1 MTNTNDSPAQAAFE
15 AWVNDPSHYSCARSA
30 EHRGAAVPAT
40 IIRYAAPWC
49 SDECAERAGDFNT
62 EDGNMMLEQAHEQHD
77 GFMAGRASARSPE
90 QEAAIAGL
98 VNEATD
104 LCRAL
109 ESGPESWK
117 AARVRVALAAARL
130 AGLTEKE

>member
-1 MTNTNDSPAQAAFE
+1 MTDSNSTPQPDIWLNEYEARLVAAI
-15 AWVNDPSHYSCARSA
+15 HARS
-30 EHRGAAVPAT
+30 T
-40 IIRYAAPWC
+40 
-49 SDECAERAGDFNT
+49 
-62 EDGNMMLEQAHEQHD
+62 
-77 GFMAGRASARSPE
+77 E

-117 AARVRVALAAARL
+117 AARTRVALAAAR
-130 AGLTEKE
+130 ASGLVKDVTP